1 MPSID
6 VVERQYDCFIS
17 YAPAD
22 GPKIKLLRRRLRLG
36 PEPRID
42 PGFQGKLC
50 ERIPVEPPAST
61 PIEWTDE
68 ELAEMVADGRGSAQD
83 LLMLQTMSDVST
95 ILREASAAVLEVG
108 GNDRAPIVR
117 LCERAVF
124 RLQNLVDEIK
134 H

>member
-22 GPKIKLLRRRLRLG
+22 GPAIKLLRRRLGLG

-42 PGFQGKLC
+42 PGFQGKLY
-50 ERIPVEPPAST
+50 ERIPGETPAFT

-68 ELAEMVADGRGSAQD
+68 ELAEMRADGRGTAQD
-83 LLMLQTMSDVST
+83 LLMMQTMSDMST
-95 ILREASAAVLEVG
+95 ILNEASEAVWKVG
-108 GNDRAPIVR
+108 GTDRAPLVR
-117 LCERAVF
+117 LCERAIF